1 MSKYAVCLLAISI
14 LSFVFL
20 GIAQPPPR
28 ITPSETPPI
37 EPTVT
42 PIFPIAEAPIVVTP
56 TPMEP
61 QNYTRLHISPSYSN
75 LQIKPGDAK
84 EIKIKVKN
92 PENETV
98 ATKVRIITPP
108 YSENILDKKWITVT
122 PNSAD
127 LPANKKQEYTIKV
140 AIPEDAKLGYYSAMI
155 AFTNDTVEE
164 RYVNAFYLSIR
175 VWKPP
180 VISIKTRYIHDRV
193 EPGQTYT
200 YEIQVVNIGDK
211 AISLKP
217 EIIRDRRSF
226 ESALPEDWINIEAP
240 KQVKPNSNAKVL
252 VRVKIP
258 RDAKGRKLV
267 IINLNLD
274 DPPLRECDQKVQLS
288 IEVRRPFQEKFKVGD
303 LLLNSEIMDGGR
315 TIVGPDPDPKPWD
328 RCRDN
333 TLILKEGYMLTVEEI
348 SPDGDFANISLS
360 KNGVV
365 VLKQMIQDG
374 HWFYYNITKDNQTY
388 TIFSAKLDGIFR
400 GTESDVIQLKPFYQ
414 YSDGSSETGVLINEH
429 IKLYE
434 KESLDLQR

>member
-1 MSKYAVCLLAISI
+1 M
-14 LSFVFL
+14 
-20 GIAQPPPR
+20 
-28 ITPSETPPI
+28 
-37 EPTVT
+37 
-42 PIFPIAEAPIVVTP
+42 
-56 TPMEP
+56 
-61 QNYTRLHISPSYSN
+61 
-75 LQIKPGDAK
+75 
-84 EIKIKVKN
+84 
-92 PENETV
+92 
-98 ATKVRIITPP
+98 
-108 YSENILDKKWITVT
+108 
-122 PNSAD
+122 
-127 LPANKKQEYTIKV
+127 
-140 AIPEDAKLGYYSAMI
+140 
-155 AFTNDTVEE
+155 
-164 RYVNAFYLSIR
+164 
-175 VWKPP
+175 
-180 VISIKTRYIHDRV
+180 
-193 EPGQTYT
+193 
-200 YEIQVVNIGDK
+200 
-211 AISLKP
+211 
-217 EIIRDRRSF
+217 
-226 ESALPEDWINIEAP
+226 
-240 KQVKPNSNAKVL
+240 
-252 VRVKIP
+252 KIP
-258 RDAKGRKLV
+258 RDAKGSKLV

-434 KESLDLQR
+434 KESLDLQDGYAIKAKTIDEKKAWIVLSKNGSEIYGEVVQVGKWFAYGANKSKIGIVNVKLSNISKRQKRYVFDLVVYQTAGEFYKPEKVYVIDRRYHHLGSGSKKLVSKVESWNLSNEYTLTAKIIDKSSDATLNNESTFEDAGILLVGELFDKEVWLILEKNASKISENIQWVYDSRVKGYIIKGLKIGDFYVKIYVDIDMEAFNFEVGSINPIWNNPIPESTEYAKQFDLYGLEAHQAYLSMKVSGVRPTDADYV